1 MPGKKYFFILVVLS
15 LAAGVYASEKSA
27 ARLPRIVAKVGEVE
41 ILSDQVRQESASRL
55 IKWRQEQYKARLNG
69 QTLEPVRSVL
79 THFFKKQ
86 QSQRLYNE
94 LINELKSRTL
104 ITALLEPPR
113 VRVSEN
119 GRPSEG
125 SKTAPVRIIE
135 FSDYQC
141 SFCARAEETPKT
153 VYKVY
158 GDLFEKENKRRVFFR
173 DNMSD
178 LFTI

>member
-1 MPGKKYFFILVVLS
+1 
-15 LAAGVYASEKSA
+15 
-27 ARLPRIVAKVGEVE
+27 
-41 ILSDQVRQESASRL
+41 
-55 IKWRQEQYKARLNG
+55 
-69 QTLEPVRSVL
+69 
-79 THFFKKQ
+79 
-86 QSQRLYNE
+86 LYNE
-94 LINELKSRTL
+94 LLNELKSRTL

-125 SKTAPVRIIE
+125 SKTAPVGIIE

-158 GDLFEKENKRRVFFR
+158 GDLFEKENK
-173 DNMSD
+173 
-178 LFTI
+178 